1 MRRNV
6 YYLLGGLLFSSC
18 FTNTPTSFRQLKYSE
33 NGTELSSFLVSQ
45 YTISSLSVHSIILLF
60 FIIIIHSLQKRS
72 KLIIIIFYLLY
83 SGKGSIGTKC
93 RPVFLNMRKHRQYIL
108 RISDFMRLTFT
119 LSAFIMK
126 LIQSIKVK

>member
-83 SGKGSIGTKC
+83 SGTKC